1 MTSQPPLMET
11 SGATLPGPDFAPRPG
26 WGGQLRSW
34 LSTNTY
40 TFVFRTVVLIAIILV
55 ARSVW
60 LHAPA
65 IDLALSPSPT
75 TSPRESFGFTIKAN
89 PGDGM
94 TNLAARA
101 VDLFVAVQSRIIR
114 LDAAQHLFAVDTLAR
129 TTCWCSLKANQTV
142 SFTNVDIMTA
152 VDSALAM
159 TPAQHAAWARL
170 LSK

>member
-26 WGGQLRSW
+26 WGGQLRGWFSA
-34 LSTNTY
+34 NTY
-40 TFVFRTVVLIAIILV
+40 TFVFRMVVLIAVILIV
-55 ARSVW
+55 RSIW
-60 LHAPA
+60 LRAPA

-75 TSPRESFGFTIKAN
+75 TSPRDSFGFTIKAN

-129 TTCWCSLKANQTV
+129 ATCWCPVRVGQPTTFATASIA
-142 SFTNVDIMTA
+142 SA
-152 VDSALAM
+152 VDAALAM
-159 TPAQHAAWARL
+159 TPAQHAAWSRL
-170 LSK
+170 LR